1 MHKQRLCTAL
11 QGPCKN
17 TIGTYLISVC
27 CTRLQSLKPW
37 FDSDSTLLIVIFR
50 HLRPIPQPLPPRSSS
65 RDGRPLSSLFTAF
78 EQFPHCMDTF
88 LFLTHSLDSPSAH
101 AMAATIRD
109 GHLRNTGQEKIASKQ
124 FLVLICPVF

>member
-1 MHKQRLCTAL
+1 MYKQRLCTAL

-65 RDGRPLSSLFTAF
+65 RDGRPLSSPGGNRPVTLHRFKSTNDVEHRAYASTNGVRRDACGWAAPGAPTVVSGRAQCSVGF
-78 EQFPHCMDTF
+78 EA
-88 LFLTHSLDSPSAH
+88 LL
-101 AMAATIRD
+101 
-109 GHLRNTGQEKIASKQ
+109 
-124 FLVLICPVF
+124 